1 MNNRKIEEI
10 ARTYGTPVYIYDAER
25 MRENY
30 RRIADEFNSLYK
42 NTGIFYAVKA
52 NSNPRII
59 SIFNELG
66 AGMDCSSPLEL
77 AFAQKA
83 GVSSE
88 KLMYTGNYESVSDLA
103 SAVKAGAAVNLD
115 DFTSL
120 ERLKRA
126 GVPGRISFRI
136 NPGIG
141 RGGFEGII
149 TGGTDAKFGIP
160 YEEARK
166 AYKSAQKMGI
176 TRFGIHMMT
185 GSNNLEPL
193 YFAQIVEKLMII
205 AADVFSGLGT
215 VPEYI
220 DMGGGFGVPYE
231 NNEPPLDIKQTA
243 QRVVDTFLEKCQ
255 RYGFG
260 EPELRLE
267 PGRYLAADAGVLATK
282 VTGKKKSY
290 RDFIGVD
297 AGMNTLLRPA
307 LYDARHRVVACSPR
321 EGDLRKV
328 SICGRICENSDI
340 FTRNILLSPVEEGDL
355 LYFKDAGAYGFA
367 MASSYNGRLRPAE
380 VLVDGDS
387 ISLIRKAETCEDIFK
402 KCLPG
407 S

>member
-1 MNNRKIEEI
+1 MDNCKIEEI
-10 ARTYGTPVYIYDAER
+10 AKTYGTPVYIYDADR

-30 RRIADEFNSLYK
+30 SRIADAFKSLYP
-42 NTGIFYAVKA
+42 NTGVFYAVKA
-52 NSNPRII
+52 NSNPGII

-77 AFAQKA
+77 ALAQKA
-83 GVSSE
+83 GVFSE
-88 KLMYTGNYESVSDLA
+88 KLMYTGNYESVSDLSA
-103 SAVKAGAAVNLD
+103 AVKAGAAINLD
-115 DFTSL
+115 DRTSL
-120 ERLKRA
+120 ERLKKA
-126 GVPGRISFRI
+126 GVPDRISFRI

-160 YEEARK
+160 YEEAGE

-176 TRFGIHMMT
+176 SRFGIHMMT

-205 AADVFSGLGT
+205 AADIFSDLGSL
-215 VPEYI
+215 PEYI
-220 DMGGGFGVPYE
+220 DIGGGFGVPYE
-231 NNEPPLDIKQTA
+231 DNEPPLDIKQTA

-267 PGRYLAADAGVLATK
+267 PGRYLAADAGVLATT

-307 LYDARHRVVACSPR
+307 LYDAHHRIVTCSPR
-321 EGDLRKV
+321 KGDVRKV
-328 SICGRICENSDI
+328 SVCGRICENSDI
-340 FTRNILLSPVEEGDL
+340 FMRNAFLPPVEEGDL
-355 LYFKDAGAYGFA
+355 LYFRDAGAYGFA

-387 ISLIRKAETCEDIFK
+387 VKLIRKPETSEDIFD
-402 KCLPG
+402 G
-407 S
+407 IVYM